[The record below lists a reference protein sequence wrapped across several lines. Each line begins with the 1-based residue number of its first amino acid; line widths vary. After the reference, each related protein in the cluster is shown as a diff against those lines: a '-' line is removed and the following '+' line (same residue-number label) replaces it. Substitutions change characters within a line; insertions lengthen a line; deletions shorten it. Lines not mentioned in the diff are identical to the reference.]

1 MNRPPTQAA
10 EPEVAFRPNP
20 GPQRRFLATAAD
32 EALYGGA
39 AGGGKS
45 AALLAL
51 PLRWVDNPRFR
62 CLYLRRES
70 QYLGDAIDKSSTLY
84 PKLGGRLVRS
94 PRVVWTFPSGA
105 TIWLNHCEHEK
116 DVANYDSFEFNVVL
130 FDELTHFTRR
140 QFAGLG
146 ARLRTT
152 DRSLPTIL
160 RGATNPGGEGHE
172 WVFERF
178 AAWLDPKH
186 PRPAAP
192 GELRWFLGDEE
203 ATRETPDASSRTFIP
218 ALLADNP
225 HISEDYRKK
234 LVALDPLRR
243 AQLLSGDWLARPAA
257 GLYFK
262 RDWFRAGRLGERITR
277 CRYWDRAAS
286 PTGDWT
292 VGLRMASDGTA
303 FLIEDV
309 ERLRGTP
316 SQVQTRIRGIA
327 ETEPDVTQV
336 LEQDPGQAGV
346 AEVDAYARLLR
357 GLPFRFVRPTGDK
370 VTRALPA
377 SAQAEAGKIYCAE
390 GAWRTTLFG
399 ELEAFPE
406 GGHDDQVDALSGA
419 VNFLAGRSGVVT
431 TPRLVGNADRGAGW

>member
-1 MNRPPTQAA
+1 MPQSSQTILWSPTQAQA
-10 EPEVAFRPNP
+10 L
-20 GPQRRFLATAAD
+20 FLSSPAD

-45 AALLAL
+45 AAVVAL
-51 PLRWVDNPRFR
+51 PLRWVDNPRFNA
-62 CLYLRRES
+62 LVLRRDTTQLRDLISKTE
-70 QYLGDAIDKSSTLY
+70 ALY
-84 PKLGGRLVRS
+84 PALGAKLNLTTGTWR
-94 PRVVWTFPSGA
+94 FPSGA
-105 TIWLNHCEHEK
+105 RVWFTHCEHET
-116 DVANYDSFEFNVVL
+116 DVSRFDGQEFHLVV
-130 FDELTHFTRR
+130 FDELTHFTEKQYRAIR
-140 QFAGLG
+140 
-146 ARLRTT
+146 ARIRGT
-152 DRSLPTIL
+152 DPTLPRAT
-160 RGATNPGGEGHE
+160 RATTNPGGPGHE
-172 WVFERF
+172 WVFARF

-186 PRPAAP
+186 PRPSES
-192 GELRWFLGDEE
+192 GRLRWYTGDDEV
-203 ATRETPDASSRTFIP
+203 ARGTPDALSRTFVP
-218 ALLADNP
+218 ARLEDNP
-225 HISEDYRKK
+225 HVTPEYRAA
-234 LVALDPLRR
+234 LLQLDPLRR

>member
-1 MNRPPTQAA
+1 MPQPSQTILWSPTQAQA
-10 EPEVAFRPNP
+10 L
-20 GPQRRFLATAAD
+20 FLSSPAD

-45 AALLAL
+45 AAVVAL
-51 PLRWVDNPRFR
+51 PLRWVDNPRFNA
-62 CLYLRRES
+62 LVLRRDTTQLRDLISKTE
-70 QYLGDAIDKSSTLY
+70 ALY
-84 PKLGGRLVRS
+84 PALGAKLNLTTGTWR
-94 PRVVWTFPSGA
+94 FPSGA
-105 TIWLNHCEHEK
+105 RVWFTHCEHET
-116 DVANYDSFEFNVVL
+116 DVSRFDGQEFHLVV
-130 FDELTHFTRR
+130 FDELTHFTEKQYRAIR
-140 QFAGLG
+140 
-146 ARLRTT
+146 ARIRGT
-152 DRSLPTIL
+152 DPTLPRAT
-160 RGATNPGGEGHE
+160 RATTNPGGPGHE
-172 WVFERF
+172 WVFARF

-186 PRPAAP
+186 PRPSES
-192 GELRWFLGDEE
+192 GRLRWYTGDDEV
-203 ATRETPDASSRTFIP
+203 ARGTPDALSRTVVP
-218 ALLADNP
+218 ARLEDNP
-225 HISEDYRKK
+225 HVTPEYRAA
-234 LVALDPLRR
+234 LLQLDPLRR